1 MSSEVAMSRRVLLRA
16 VLPLGALLAAFL
28 VLPDLRWVAWGRL
41 RGEAVYRWRPTSYWS
56 ALLRQSYQE
65 PWDGN
70 WFVPPRDRP
79 WWVHRAEGLLHVR
92 LRGGPEPE
100 ALAEG
105 PAAVPVLVELLADE
119 DSEVR
124 RAAASYLGR
133 LGPKAGGAALA
144 LGRSLKD
151 PNATV
156 REEACWALGQ
166 MGPAA
171 EPTLPAFR
179 DALRD
184 EDGKSRFVVLL
195 AIVDIAEKSDAAVPV
210 LAAALTN
217 DDASVR
223 LRAAIALGGLGP
235 RAAPAVPALTRALRD
250 PDEQVRG
257 SAAEALRQVGPAA
270 QAREPIDPQAA
281 TEAGV
286 P

>member
-1 MSSEVAMSRRVLLRA
+1 MSRRVLLRA
-16 VLPLGALLAAFL
+16 VVLLGAVLTGTL

-56 ALLRQSYQE
+56 ALLRQAYQD

-70 WFVPPRDRP
+70 WYVPPRDRP
-79 WWVHRAEGLLHVR
+79 RWMDRAEDLLHVR

-100 ALAEG
+100 VLAEG
-105 PAAVPVLVELLADE
+105 PAAMPVLVELLADE

-133 LGPKAGGAALA
+133 LGPRAGGAALA

-151 PNATV
+151 PDALV
-156 REEACWALGQ
+156 GEEACGALAR

-171 EPTLPAFR
+171 EPALPAFR
-179 DALRD
+179 GALRD
-184 EDGKSRFVVLL
+184 EDGKSPFVVLL
-195 AIVDIAEKSDAAVPV
+195 AIEDIAKESDAAVPV

-217 DDASVR
+217 DNEAVR
-223 LRAAIALGGLGP
+223 LRAASALGRLGP
-235 RAAPAVPALTRALRD
+235 RAAPAVPALTRALQD
-250 PDEQVRG
+250 PDERVRR
-257 SAAEALRQVGPAA
+257 SAAEALRKAGPAA
-270 QAREPIDPQAA
+270 QARKQTDPQAA
-281 TEAGV
+281 AEAGT